1 MATSVYFNNY
11 NSKGEQR
18 LIEDIIVE
26 SIKIMGFDSFYLP
39 IFNPEDRDILYGEDP
54 VKKFTQAFNIEMYLS
69 SAEGYEGQ
77 QDFFS
82 KFGLEIRDSVRVILS
97 KRSFEERVPQN
108 TFTRPREGDLV
119 YVPFLN
125 GTGELYEITFVEQAK
140 DFHQLGRQN
149 PYFYELKME
158 KFKYSQEIINTG
170 DTEIDVV
177 VTDSAYSIELTTSAG
192 SGSGNFTIG
201 ETVTSNTASAVVQS
215 WKPALRHLV
224 VNTIAGVFADG
235 QRITGQTSGVSY
247 LLNTYDPQDSQ
258 SRHEVYDNTFIA
270 TSADTI
276 TNTEESNPF
285 GTI

>member
-54 VKKFTQAFNIEMYLS
+54 VKKFTQAFNVEMYLS
-69 SAEGYEGQ
+69 SSEGYEGQ

-82 KFGLEIRDSVRVILS
+82 KFGLEIRESVRVILS
-97 KRSFEERVPQN
+97 RRSFEQRVPQN

-119 YVPFLN
+119 YIPFLN

-140 DFHQLGRQN
+140 DFHQLGRQT

-177 VTDSAYSIELTTSAG
+177 VTDSAYSIELTTGA
-192 SGSGNFTIG
+192 GSGNFTIG

-215 WKPALRHLV
+215 WKPLLDHLV
-224 VNTIAGVFADG
+224 VNTIAGVFANG
-235 QRITGQTSGVSY
+235 QTVTGQTSNVSY
-247 LLNTYDPQDSQ
+247 ILSSYDPQDSQ
-258 SRHEVYDNTFIA
+258 TQNEVYDNTFIA

-276 TNTEESNPF
+276 TNTDESNPF

>member
-1 MATSVYFNNY
+1 MAISVYFNNY

-54 VKKFTQAFNIEMYLS
+54 VKKFTQAFNVEMYLS
-69 SAEGYEGQ
+69 SSEGYEGQ

-82 KFGLEIRDSVRVILS
+82 KFGLEIRDSVRVIIS

-119 YVPFLN
+119 YIPFLN

-177 VTDSAYSIELTTSAG
+177 VTDSAYSIELRTGAG
-192 SGSGNFTIG
+192 TGNFTIG

-215 WKPALRHLV
+215 WKPALHHLV
-224 VNTIAGVFADG
+224 VNTIAGVFGNG
-235 QRITGQTSGVSY
+235 QTVTGQTSNVSY
-247 LLNTYDPQDSQ
+247 ILSTYDPQDSQ